1 MSHHFSMGAINKLIN
16 EYEYPRIAEKGKKY
30 MCPECKK
37 DVNFCKGQIKQPY
50 FAHKKSESSCYYYD
64 KPSESQIHKDAKCLM
79 KMMLTNKTQMEFY
92 NICSECKDK
101 VYGCCELF
109 KNHYENNMEA
119 IIEYKFEYN
128 NSKKSADVALIKEN
142 NIVYIFEICYKNKTR
157 ESARPEPWVEIKA
170 EDLIRDIN
178 NGSLLD
184 DNGILH
190 IECIRD
196 SICNECEE
204 ERVKEIIRMKEWF
217 KRLEQERKERERLD
231 KEKEE
236 ARKEKKDKEKKIEWY
251 KQLMAQKKWEEGKD
265 KRDQDRRK
273 TEELR
278 QIIELE
284 IEEEIKEEAIKKTTW
299 SNRSMFNVYTH

>member
-1 MSHHFSMGAINKLIN
+1 
-16 EYEYPRIAEKGKKY
+16 
-30 MCPECKK
+30 
-37 DVNFCKGQIKQPY
+37 
-50 FAHKKSESSCYYYD
+50 
-64 KPSESQIHKDAKCLM
+64 M

-204 ERVKEIIRMKEWF
+204 ERVNEIIRMKEWC
-217 KRLEQERKERERLD
+217 KRLEQERKEKERLD
-231 KEKEE
+231 KEKEI
-236 ARKEKKDKEKKIEWY
+236 EKKKQEAIRINREILNKIIEIQLLKEQELERKKQHEKFLERQNIINLESDKFYQE
-251 KQLMAQKKWEEGKD
+251 M
-265 KRDQDRRK
+265 
-273 TEELR
+273 LR
-278 QIIELE
+278 QDDKCLICNINYCKCANSKIIKNTYGISQCLMCNKRKCKCVK
-284 IEEEIKEEAIKKTTW
+284 ITDYFKQKNT
-299 SNRSMFNVYTH
+299 

>member
-1 MSHHFSMGAINKLIN
+1 
-16 EYEYPRIAEKGKKY
+16 
-30 MCPECKK
+30 
-37 DVNFCKGQIKQPY
+37 
-50 FAHKKSESSCYYYD
+50 
-64 KPSESQIHKDAKCLM
+64 
-79 KMMLTNKTQMEFY
+79 ME
-92 NICSECKDK
+92 
-101 VYGCCELF
+101 V
-109 KNHYENNMEA
+109 

-157 ESARPEPWVEIKA
+157 ESDRPEPWVEIKA

-204 ERVKEIIRMKEWF
+204 DRVKEIIRF
-217 KRLEQERKERERLD
+217 KRLEQERKEKERLD
-231 KEKEE
+231 KEKE
-236 ARKEKKDKEKKIEWY
+236 DKEKKIEWY
-251 KQLMAQKKWEEGKD
+251 KQLMAKKKWEEGKD
-265 KRDQDRRK
+265 KREQDRRK

-284 IEEEIKEEAIKKTTW
+284 IEEEIKEEAIKKKPLGQMDLCLMYIRTK
-299 SNRSMFNVYTH
+299 NYKLLKI

>member
-1 MSHHFSMGAINKLIN
+1 MGAINKLIN

-119 IIEYKFEYN
+119 IIEYKIEYN

-157 ESARPEPWVEIKA
+157 ESDRPEPWVEIKA

-204 ERVKEIIRMKEWF
+204 DRVKEIIRMKELF
-217 KRLEQERKERERLD
+217 KRLEQERKEKEILD
-231 KEKEE
+231 KEKEI
-236 ARKEKKDKEKKIEWY
+236 EKKNKK
-251 KQLMAQKKWEEGKD
+251 Q
-265 KRDQDRRK
+265 
-273 TEELR
+273 
-278 QIIELE
+278 
-284 IEEEIKEEAIKKTTW
+284 
-299 SNRSMFNVYTH
+299 